1 MKKAEELKLYAPE
14 PKRPELDAA
23 LCMSV
28 AEGQGMGRYIEGKVL
43 TVAVWDKKEKP
54 LVVWRF
60 FGDYWTGELRGNEN
74 PTKGELSPRQIEV
87 KPCQCL
93 TWRTEVPATKGES
106 ELLQNY
112 FDDCRPGYLIGIVE
126 DALSAHA
133 RAHCPDRQSVG
144 EDLSVNR
151 TKNELADYA
160 WNPVTGCL
168 KDCRYCYAKKSAL
181 RFASDWR
188 RNLAE
193 RPKVQQVGA
202 NLFALDAPWE
212 TTNNRFLNNPTG
224 FMPTIHKYRMDWPQ
238 KVKVGSTIMVCTDGD
253 LFGPWV
259 PEDWILQVFAA
270 AEMAPQHQ
278 YIFLTQYPVRYQNL
292 ANHGVLPQ
300 KNNFWYG
307 STATILSDSVWA
319 NEKYNTFVAIEP
331 LLGPFEGDATKTFR
345 KLKWAVIGAE
355 TGKNAE
361 KVIPKA
367 GWIQDILTSADA
379 AGTPVF
385 MRSNMESIVG
395 AENMR
400 REKPAAFLQKI
411 PTVEQKKRL
420 WEHCTVCGK
429 YRPMKEMY
437 ALLLRRKRGDNPE
450 RVAYMCPEC
459 YGKFSMKHFEKGE
472 KEDEV

>member
-1 MKKAEELKLYAPE
+1 M
-14 PKRPELDAA
+14 
-23 LCMSV
+23 
-28 AEGQGMGRYIEGKVL
+28 
-43 TVAVWDKKEKP
+43 
-54 LVVWRF
+54 
-60 FGDYWTGELRGNEN
+60 
-74 PTKGELSPRQIEV
+74 
-87 KPCQCL
+87 
-93 TWRTEVPATKGES
+93 
-106 ELLQNY
+106 
-112 FDDCRPGYLIGIVE
+112 
-126 DALSAHA
+126 
-133 RAHCPDRQSVG
+133 
-144 EDLSVNR
+144 NR

-168 KDCRYCYAKKSAL
+168 KDCRYCYAKKSTL

-202 NLFALDAPWE
+202 NLFELDAPWE

-292 ANHGVLPQ
+292 ANHGALPQ

-355 TGKNAE
+355 TGQNAG

-385 MRSNMESIVG
+385 MRSSMENVVG
-395 AENMR
+395 VQSMR
-400 REKPAAFLQKI
+400 REKPQPLLQRN
-411 PTVEQKKRL
+411 PSDVQKSRL

-429 YRPMKEMY
+429 YQPMKEMY

-459 YGKFSMKHFEKGE
+459 YVKFSMKHFEKGE

>member
-1 MKKAEELKLYAPE
+1 M
-14 PKRPELDAA
+14 
-23 LCMSV
+23 
-28 AEGQGMGRYIEGKVL
+28 
-43 TVAVWDKKEKP
+43 
-54 LVVWRF
+54 
-60 FGDYWTGELRGNEN
+60 
-74 PTKGELSPRQIEV
+74 
-87 KPCQCL
+87 
-93 TWRTEVPATKGES
+93 
-106 ELLQNY
+106 
-112 FDDCRPGYLIGIVE
+112 
-126 DALSAHA
+126 
-133 RAHCPDRQSVG
+133 
-144 EDLSVNR
+144 NR

-168 KDCRYCYAKKSAL
+168 KDCRYCYAKKSVL

-319 NEKYNTFVAIEP
+319 NEEYNTFVAIEP
-331 LLGPFEGDATKTFR
+331 LLGPFEGDATKAFR

-355 TGKNAE
+355 TGQNAE

-411 PTVEQKKRL
+411 PTMEQKKRL

-459 YGKFSMKHFEKGE
+459 YVKFSMKHFEKGE

>member
-1 MKKAEELKLYAPE
+1 MPDTRKGHNPSGAPDPTRARAENNIQKDE
-14 PKRPELDAA
+14 KRVHDLIHVLRYVADAA
-23 LCMSV
+23 GFEI
-28 AEGQGMGRYIEGKVL
+28 AERIVL
-43 TVAVWDKKEKP
+43 ID
-54 LVVWRF
+54 
-60 FGDYWTGELRGNEN
+60 
-74 PTKGELSPRQIEV
+74 S
-87 KPCQCL
+87 
-93 TWRTEVPATKGES
+93 
-106 ELLQNY
+106 
-112 FDDCRPGYLIGIVE
+112 
-126 DALSAHA
+126 
-133 RAHCPDRQSVG
+133 QSG

-202 NLFALDAPWE
+202 NLFELDTPWE

-355 TGKNAE
+355 TGQNAE

-420 WEHCTVCGK
+420 WEHCTACGK

>member
-1 MKKAEELKLYAPE
+1 M
-14 PKRPELDAA
+14 
-23 LCMSV
+23 
-28 AEGQGMGRYIEGKVL
+28 
-43 TVAVWDKKEKP
+43 
-54 LVVWRF
+54 
-60 FGDYWTGELRGNEN
+60 
-74 PTKGELSPRQIEV
+74 
-87 KPCQCL
+87 
-93 TWRTEVPATKGES
+93 
-106 ELLQNY
+106 
-112 FDDCRPGYLIGIVE
+112 
-126 DALSAHA
+126 
-133 RAHCPDRQSVG
+133 
-144 EDLSVNR
+144 NR

-181 RFASDWR
+181 HFASDWR

-319 NEKYNTFVAIEP
+319 NEEYNTFVAIEP
-331 LLGPFEGDATKTFR
+331 LLGPFEGDATKAFR

-355 TGKNAE
+355 TGQNAE

-385 MRSNMESIVG
+385 MRSSMESIVG

-411 PTVEQKKRL
+411 PTMEQKKRL

-459 YGKFSMKHFEKGE
+459 YVKFSMKHFEKGE